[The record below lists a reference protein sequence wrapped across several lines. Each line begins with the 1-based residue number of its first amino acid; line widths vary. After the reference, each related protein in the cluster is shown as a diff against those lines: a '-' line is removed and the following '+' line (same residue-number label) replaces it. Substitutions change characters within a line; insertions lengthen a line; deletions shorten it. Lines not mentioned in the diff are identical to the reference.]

1 MLSVLHKKE
10 TVNATGFEPRIFL
23 LRVRNLVNQPFLLC
37 HTNIHK
43 YSVKYVR
50 LALYKVV
57 HLKIARKSPYLSA
70 KFKVKLA
77 PIQKLSLQK
86 FKNSARVAIFKR

>member
-1 MLSVLHKKE
+1 MLSVLYKKE
-10 TVNATGFEPRIFL
+10 TVNAAGFEPRIFQL
-23 LRVRNLVNQPFLLC
+23 KVQNLVNQPFLLC
-37 HTNIHK
+37 HTNSHK
-43 YSVKYVR
+43 YSLKHVR

-77 PIQKLSLQK
+77 PIKKILVNLKLAP
-86 FKNSARVAIFKR
+86 NSKLG